1 MEVLSMALIALLVTF
16 VVLMLLGTPVAVT
29 MFGSSLIYILV
40 DPALDLA
47 NVASK
52 VVNGVTGTGLLSLP
66 LFILAGEVM
75 NNGGVTE
82 RLFKF
87 PLAFIGHLKGG
98 LAYVNVA
105 ASMLFAGMSGSAIA
119 DTAGLGKIEM
129 DAMDD
134 AGYEKE
140 FSVAITASSSTIGPI
155 IPPSNTMIV
164 FAVAAE
170 VSVARLFM
178 GGFIPGVLMGLA
190 LCVYI
195 WIYSK
200 KHYLPAQEKCSWKQR
215 WEATVQAFFPMLT
228 PVILILGI
236 CTGICTATEAGAI
249 AVIYATILNCVYN
262 RGFKVKELKECLY
275 NAFVSMAQ
283 ICFIVMASGLFGWVI
298 TLANIPSVI
307 ANALYTMGADK
318 WVVLLLINLIF
329 LVMGM
334 FLSINASLL
343 IMTPVLVTL
352 ASMYD
357 ISLVQIG
364 VMVTLNLTI
373 GLLTPPVGWN
383 LYIMSAVSGL
393 PFEKVVKAILPTLI
407 PLVAALL
414 LITYIPGLVTWL
426 PDFLFG
432 PGIK

>member
-1 MEVLSMALIALLVTF
+1 MLV
-16 VVLMLLGTPVAVT
+16 GTPVAVT
-29 MFGSSLIYILV
+29 MFGSSLVYILV
-40 DPALDLA
+40 DPALDVA

-66 LFILAGEVM
+66 LFILAGEIM

-134 AGYEKE
+134 AGYDKE

-178 GGFIPGVLMGLA
+178 GGMIPGILMGLT

-195 WIYSK
+195 WLYSK
-200 KHYLPAQEKCSWKQR
+200 KHYLPAEPKSTWKQR
-215 WEATVQAFFPMLT
+215 GQASVQAFFPMLT

-262 RGFKVKELKECLY
+262 RGFKVKELKGCLY
-275 NAFVSMAQ
+275 NGFVSMAQ

-298 TLANIPSVI
+298 TLANIPSMI
-307 ANALYTMGADK
+307 ANGLYTLGADK

-393 PFEKVVKAILPTLI
+393 PFEKVVKAIAPTLI

-426 PDFLFG
+426 PDLLFG
-432 PGIK
+432 VGIK

>member
-1 MEVLSMALIALLVTF
+1 MALFVLLVSF
-16 VVLMLLGTPVAVT
+16 VVLMVLGAPVAVT
-29 MFGSSLIYILV
+29 MFGSSLMYILV
-40 DPALDLA
+40 DPALSFS
-47 NVASK
+47 NVATK
-52 VVNGVTGTGLLSLP
+52 VVNGVTGTSLLSLP
-66 LFILAGEVM
+66 LFILAGEIM
-75 NNGGVTE
+75 NSGGVTQ
-82 RLFKF
+82 RLFRF
-87 PLAFIGHLKGG
+87 PLSFIGHLKGG

-164 FAVAAE
+164 YAVAAE
-170 VSVARLFM
+170 VSIARLFM
-178 GGFIPGVLMGLA
+178 GGFIPGILMGA
-190 LCVYI
+190 VLCVYI
-195 WIYSK
+195 WFYA
-200 KHYLPAQEKCSWKQR
+200 HRHNLPAQPKASWR
-215 WEATVQAFFPMLT
+215 ERGHATIQAFFPILT
-228 PVILILGI
+228 PVILIVGI
-236 CTGICTATEAGAI
+236 CTGVCTATEAGAL
-249 AVIYATILNCVYN
+249 AVIYATLLNCVYN
-262 RGFKVKELKECLY
+262 RGFKLAEMHTCFY

-283 ICFIVMASGLFGWVI
+283 ICFIVMASGLFGWVV
-298 TLANIPSVI
+298 TLANIPSMI
-307 ANALYTMGADK
+307 ANALYTMGANK
-318 WVVLLLINLIF
+318 YVILLLINLIF

-352 ASMYD
+352 ANMYD
-357 ISLVQIG
+357 LSLVQIG

-393 PFEKVVKAILPTLI
+393 PFERVVKAIVPTLV
-407 PLVAALL
+407 PLVIALL

-426 PDFLFG
+426 PDFLMG
-432 PGIK
+432 PGIS